1 MSRRKV
7 SMNLYFMHIKEG
19 ADITFDPEG
28 SRLPSLEAAR
38 EMAIESAREL
48 MAEAVAHGDRIS
60 LARTFEIHDER
71 GRLLLTVPFRD
82 AIDFSDAA

>member
-1 MSRRKV
+1 
-7 SMNLYFMHIKEG
+7 MNLYFLHIKDGE
-19 ADITFDPEG
+19 DIISDPEG

-38 EMAIESAREL
+38 ELAIECAREL
-48 MAEAVAHGDRIS
+48 LAEAVAHGDRVG
-60 LARTFEIHDER
+60 LVRTFEIHDER